1 MSDTYNYNAGGFP
14 NAGGCG
20 FSPFGGMGGFG
31 GCGGWGMEWI
41 VMFLFFGLFGW
52 GGGGFGGFGGAG
64 GAGLLGAT
72 SLTATETASLVG
84 QQAMG
89 EKVSSTAFGVNQILG
104 QTGGIIEQVQRTSD
118 RIQDGFS
125 RMDTNLCQ
133 LGNNIAMQAVNNQNA
148 TTALLNDMRFASQQ
162 CCCETKSLIESKFCT
177 LSHQLQTDKC
187 ETLAAIRAE
196 GDATRALLRDMETAK
211 LREELAAAK
220 GQLSRNAETAQIIAA
235 YNASKGGCNP
245 CATSA
250 CNPCGNV
257 LCAVQDAFAEQVA
270 QRIINPTTTPTT

>member
-1 MSDTYNYNAGGFP
+1 
-14 NAGGCG
+14 
-20 FSPFGGMGGFG
+20 
-31 GCGGWGMEWI
+31 
-41 VMFLFFGLFGW
+41 
-52 GGGGFGGFGGAG
+52 
-64 GAGLLGAT
+64 
-72 SLTATETASLVG
+72 
-84 QQAMG
+84 
-89 EKVSSTAFGVNQILG
+89 
-104 QTGGIIEQVQRTSD
+104 
-118 RIQDGFS
+118 
-125 RMDTNLCQ
+125 MDTNLCQ

-245 CATSA
+245 CATS
-250 CNPCGNV
+250 CGNV
-257 LCAVQDAFAEQVA
+257 ICAVQDAFAEQVA
-270 QRIINPTTTPTT
+270 QRIINHTTTPTT